1 LRIQEFLKRK
11 DIKGQEDFILQ
22 NQLFAYFV
30 AKHYGISP
38 QEVYE
43 MPINMFRQSL
53 SWALA
58 MQDNENKEAAR
69 ANMQSQTGNET
80 ITLDYGFLDMEDI

>member
-1 LRIQEFLKRK
+1 
-11 DIKGQEDFILQ
+11 
-22 NQLFAYFV
+22 
-30 AKHYGISP
+30 
-38 QEVYE
+38 

-69 ANMQSQTGNET
+69 ANMQSQTAT
-80 ITLDYGFLDMEDI
+80 KPLHSTTAS

>member
-1 LRIQEFLKRK
+1 MKIKSFLKHRRVRNS
-11 DIKGQEDFILQ
+11 DDYRIQ

-38 QEVYE
+38 QEVYD

-80 ITLDYGFLDMEDI
+80 ITLDYGFLDMEDF